1 MTPVR
6 AAGGVVWRTGPGT
19 GVQVCLVHRPR
30 YDDWTL
36 PKGKLEAGEH
46 AMSAA
51 VREVA
56 EEADV
61 CGVPQVRLPSIRY
74 RSSDGLPK
82 VVDFWSMR
90 AVACGAFRPNDEV
103 DQVRWL
109 GVDEAVR
116 QLTYRHDAEV
126 VRVFADL
133 PEVTNVLG
141 LVRHA
146 LAGKRSTWSGPDSAR
161 PLDADGRSQARE
173 LAPLLAL
180 LRPQRL
186 LAASVRR
193 CVQTL
198 DPLADAADLPIE
210 VDSRFDEPAPGQ
222 DGTENALA
230 AAGLLARLGRDGR
243 TAVVCSQGKVI
254 PRALAYLAAIA
265 DRTTAATRSTAGS
278 TRAAPAGADST
289 TADPAEADPTTAD
302 PTEADTR
309 SAADPAEIWHTPK
322 GGGWLLAFHGDR
334 MVAADRL

>member
-1 MTPVR
+1 MATVTPVR
-6 AAGGVVWRTGPGT
+6 AAGGVVWRPAADG

-36 PKGKLEAGEH
+36 PKGKLEPGEH
-46 AMSAA
+46 PMVAA

-61 CGVPQVRLPSIRY
+61 YGVPQVRLPATRY
-74 RSSDGLPK
+74 RAQDGWPK

-90 AVACGAFRPNDEV
+90 AVANGGFQPNTEVDEV
-103 DQVRWL
+103 RWF

-116 QLTYRHDAEV
+116 QVTYPHDVEVLTAYAE
-126 VRVFADL
+126 L
-133 PEVTNVLG
+133 PQVTAVLG

-146 LAGKRSTWSGPDSAR
+146 LAGKRSTWSGPDPAR
-161 PLDADGRSQARE
+161 PLDADGWAQAHQ

-198 DPLADAADLPIE
+198 DPVADLLDLPIE
-210 VDSRFDEPAPGQ
+210 VDSCFDEPTPGQ

-230 AAGLLARLGRDGR
+230 AAGRLAELARSAPA
-243 TAVVCSQGKVI
+243 TVVCSQGKVI
-254 PRALAYLAAIA
+254 PQALAFLNTMAGG
-265 DRTTAATRSTAGS
+265 TAGA
-278 TRAAPAGADST
+278 RAGGTAGGEDL
-289 TADPAEADPTTAD
+289 DW
-302 PTEADTR
+302 R
-309 SAADPAEIWHTPK
+309 TPK
-322 GGGWLLAFHGDR
+322 GEGWLLSFQGAR
-334 MVAADRL
+334 LVAAGRL